1 MAITNGTNITA
12 LEKPEVGVDAGPA
25 WATAV
30 NNTID
35 AVDAHDHTTNKGSR
49 INTAGILINA
59 DLEFNEY
66 QATELKG
73 VVLSTSNASSNNS
86 AIYQSGGNLYWRNA
100 TGTAVQVTAGSVV
113 NAGAGSITGMS
124 GTDAGVQ
131 FGGVSKTYSFFHDL
145 GNEEFGKLAHSDLIL
160 YKFGADDTSADTDYV
175 TIVCTAAASGSSGT
189 ITVPAETGTL
199 VTSASA
205 LPDIAVTST
214 TTLKPILTLATNTND
229 ATSAQLQLKNLRGG
243 SNAGVANDDAGR
255 ITFWANDAANNNQ
268 QFAEILA
275 EAADVTSGGEDG
287 TLSLLVAE
295 YDGTNTAGLVLT
307 GGGADGEV
315 DVTIGAGVAAVTT
328 IAGTLSLGERDID
341 NVGDIALDSISAD
354 GSSITINNNTSFGDN
369 NITHVGDLD
378 CDSVSVDDAAVGL
391 DIIFGGNT
399 TLNKLSLTDNLAD
412 ALNITQASNSYLQ
425 FVTANS
431 AEKIVVGQAL
441 ETTTSKKIAQKGAF
455 LQSSTHQAL
464 FLGL

>member
-49 INTAGILINA
+49 INTAGIVINA
-59 DLEFNEY
+59 DLEFNEF

-73 VVLSTSNASSNNS
+73 LVLSTSNASSNNS

-113 NAGAGSITGMS
+113 NAGAGAITGMS

-131 FGGVSKTYSFFHDL
+131 FGGVSKTYSFFHDQ
-145 GNEEFGKLAHSDLIL
+145 GNEELGKLAHSDLIL

-214 TTLKPILTLATNTND
+214 TTLKPILTLANNTND

-243 SNAGVANDDAGR
+243 SNTGVANDDAGR

-287 TLSLLVAE
+287 KLSLLVAE

-315 DVTIGAGVAAVTT
+315 DVTIGAGVASVTT
-328 IAGTLSLGERDID
+328 IAGVMAS
-341 NVGDIALDSISAD
+341 
-354 GSSITINNNTSFGDN
+354 TSFGDN
-369 NITHVGDLD
+369 NITHVGDLN

-425 FVTANS
+425 FVTAN
-431 AEKIVVGQAL
+431 ATEKIVVGQAL
-441 ETTTSKKIAQKGAF
+441 ETTTLKKIAQKGAF

>member
-1 MAITNGTNITA
+1 M
-12 LEKPEVGVDAGPA
+12 
-25 WATAV
+25 
-30 NNTID
+30 
-35 AVDAHDHTTNKGSR
+35 
-49 INTAGILINA
+49 
-59 DLEFNEY
+59 
-66 QATELKG
+66 
-73 VVLSTSNASSNNS
+73 
-86 AIYQSGGNLYWRNA
+86 
-100 TGTAVQVTAGSVV
+100 
-113 NAGAGSITGMS
+113 
-124 GTDAGVQ
+124 
-131 FGGVSKTYSFFHDL
+131 
-145 GNEEFGKLAHSDLIL
+145 
-160 YKFGADDTSADTDYV
+160 

-214 TTLKPILTLATNTND
+214 TTLKPILTLANNTND

-287 TLSLLVAE
+287 KLSLLVAE

-315 DVTIGAGVAAVTT
+315 DVTIGAGVASVTT

-425 FVTANS
+425 FVTSNAT
-431 AEKIVVGQAL
+431 EKIVVGQAL

>member
-1 MAITNGTNITA
+1 MAITNGTNIVA

-49 INTAGILINA
+49 INTAGISINA

-100 TGTAVQVTAGSVV
+100 TGTAVQITTGSVV
-113 NAGAGSITGMS
+113 NAGAGAITGMT
-124 GTDAGVQ
+124 GTDAGVSY
-131 FGGVSKTYSFFHDL
+131 GDVSKTFSFFHDN
-145 GNEEFGKLAHSDLIL
+145 GNTEFGKLAHSDLVL
-160 YKFGADDTSADTDYV
+160 YKFGANDAAADTDYV

-199 VTSASA
+199 VTSASES
-205 LPDIAVTST
+205 PDIAVTST
-214 TTLKPILTLATNTND
+214 TTLKPILTLANNTDD
-229 ATSAQLQLKNLRGG
+229 ATSAELKLKNLRGG

-268 QFAEILA
+268 QFAEILV

-287 TLSLLVAE
+287 KLSLLVAE
-295 YDGTNTAGLVLT
+295 YDGTNTAGLILT

-315 DVTIGAGVAAVTT
+315 DVTIGAGAASVTT
-328 IAGTLSLGERDID
+328 IAGVMASTSFNGDLSL
-341 NVGDIALDSISAD
+341 
-354 GSSITINNNTSFGDN
+354 GDN
-369 NITHVGDLD
+369 NITHVGDLN

-391 DIIFGGNT
+391 EISFGGNT

-412 ALNITQASNSYLQ
+412 ALNITQASNSYIQ
-425 FVTANS
+425 FVTANA

-441 ETTTSKKIAQKGAF
+441 ETTTSKKIFQKAAF